1 VTDTA
6 RALLVAA
13 FLAGSGLGL
22 FVRRLAAI
30 DPAEPERL
38 IGELRFAHWMGLVL
52 AAVGGAW
59 IGLAA
64 AHGAQ
69 ALGGLDLTIAIA
81 VIVIAAWTFHQ
92 DTHRALMILLIAFF
106 AHAII
111 DIAHRPG
118 WLAVDLAPRWFTL
131 GCAAFNL
138 YLSALCF
145 WVQRRPGHRPS
156 DIER

>member
-1 VTDTA
+1 MTETA

-13 FLAGSGLGL
+13 VLAGSGFGVFVWRLG
-22 FVRRLAAI
+22 RI

-38 IGELRFAHWMGLVL
+38 IGELRFAHWMALTL

-59 IGLAA
+59 VGLTA
-64 AHGAQ
+64 GRDIQ
-69 ALGGLDLTIAIA
+69 ILSGIDLTIAIA
-81 VIVIAAWTFHQ
+81 TIVAAAWTL
-92 DTHRALMILLIAFF
+92 HRETRSALLMLCVAFL

-111 DIAHRPG
+111 DIAHRPD
-118 WLAVDLAPRWFTL
+118 WLAADLAPRWFTL

-145 WVQRRPGHRPS
+145 WLQRR
-156 DIER
+156 